1 MCAICMRTP
10 CDPRC
15 PNAPDPPAVHT
26 CKHCGESIISGDEFF
41 EVDGDFYHDECFM
54 DCAANILVN
63 QFGARKGVAEV
74 NRW

>member
-15 PNAPDPPAVHT
+15 PNAPDPPEVHT
-26 CKHCGESIISGDEFF
+26 CKHCGESIAPGDEFF
-41 EVDGDFYHDECFM
+41 EVDGDFYHGECFM

-74 NRW
+74 DRW